1 MIIGAVMVPHPPIAV
16 HEVGKGE
23 EAKIQATL
31 DAYDKA
37 AAFIAELKPDT
48 IVLTSP
54 HAVMYRDYFNI
65 SGGSGAYGDLG
76 QFRAEQVSFDET
88 YDTAF
93 IDALEKHLKENGFPA
108 GTEYDRDRMLD
119 HGTMVPLYF
128 IEKRY
133 RNFKLVRIGLSGL
146 PLVMHYELG
155 MMIQKTA
162 EETGRKVVVVG
173 SGDLSHCQKKDGP
186 YGFRKEGPVYD
197 EKIMKTMSSASFGE
211 LLEYDPL
218 LLEKS
223 MECGHRSFTIMA
235 GALDRM
241 DVEAETLSHEATF
254 GVGYGI
260 VLYRIKERNANR
272 NFLDQYEDRVKEQI
286 SESSTGSD
294 AFVSL
299 ARQSVNAYVRTGR
312 IMPVPSELPDEL
324 NKRAGVF
331 VSIHEFNELRGC
343 IGTISATRR
352 NIAEE
357 IIHNAVSACSR
368 DPRFSP
374 VEEKELPY
382 LQISVDVLG
391 EAEHVSSLS
400 EMDVKRYGIIVTKDS
415 RRGLL
420 LPDLEG
426 VDTPQEQYRI
436 ACRKAGIDPEE
447 EDVEMERFE
456 VIRHA

>member
-16 HEVGKGE
+16 HEVGNGE

-65 SGGSGAYGDLG
+65 SGGCGAYGDLG

-352 NIAEE
+352 TIAEE

-391 EAEHVSSLS
+391 EAEPVSSLS

>member
-23 EAKIQATL
+23 ETKIQATL

-37 AAFIAELKPDT
+37 AQFIAELKPET

-54 HAVMYRDYFNI
+54 HAIMYRDYFNI

-76 QFRAEQVSFDET
+76 QFRAEQVTFDET
-88 YDTAF
+88 YDTEF
-93 IDALEKHLKENGFPA
+93 INVLESYLKEKSFPA
-108 GTEYDRDRMLD
+108 GTEYDRDKMLD

-133 RNFKLVRIGLSGL
+133 KDFKLVRIGLSGL

-162 EETGRKVVVVG
+162 EETGRRVVVVG

-186 YGFRKEGPVYD
+186 YGFRKEGPLYD
-197 EKIMKTMSSASFGE
+197 DRIMKTMSSASFGE
-211 LLEYDPL
+211 LLEYEPL

-223 MECGHRSFTIMA
+223 MECGHRSFAIMA
-235 GALDRM
+235 GALDRT
-241 DVEAETLSHEATF
+241 DVEAVPLSHEATF

-260 VLYRIKERNANR
+260 VLYKPKGRNESR
-272 NFLDQYEDRVKEQI
+272 DFLDQYEAKVRNEI
-286 SESSTGSD
+286 SETAYGGD
-294 AFVSL
+294 PFVSL
-299 ARQSVNAYVRTGR
+299 ARKSVNTYVRTGR
-312 IMPVPSELPDEL
+312 IMPVPAELNDEL
-324 NKRAGVF
+324 KKRAGVF
-331 VSIHEFNELRGC
+331 VSIHEFDELRGC
-343 IGTISATRR
+343 IGTISAARR

-391 EAEHVSSLS
+391 EAEPVSSLS

-420 LPDLEG
+420 LPDLDG
-426 VDTPQEQYRI
+426 VDTPQDQYRI
-436 ACRKAGIDPEE
+436 ACRKAGIDPDE
-447 EDVEMERFE
+447 EDVEIERFE
-456 VIRHA
+456 VIRHE